1 MRTLQDALIDVVE
14 RYSAATGTPLP
25 SLGKTILNDTAF
37 FPSLKDGRSCRLNT
51 FEKIVGWL
59 ADNWPADLDWP
70 SDIPRPSPVQ
80 EETT

>member
-1 MRTLQDALIDVVE
+1 MMIETAKILTLADIYGQSAHLARSTVSTRVFGDGKKLDAV
-14 RYSAATGTPLP
+14 AA
-25 SLGKTILNDTAF
+25 
-37 FPSLKDGRSCRLNT
+37 GRDITVSRFNAALAW
-51 FEKIVGWL
+51 F